1 METVSRVSSWSSS
14 TEVCPSSG
22 CGSMCS
28 NTLPR
33 NSNFNSAFAELR
45 PTTSCNSVLPFWT
58 STLPNF
64 STTWGETISGK
75 LEWWG
80 LWTHCLGNTGP
91 GETTSS
97 VKAIWAS
104 LVLLESS
111 PRHGLYIFS
120 GCFLGFA
127 IWTAP
132 TTCAAGFWSCLLDD
146 FSALIAGVNICNLRK
161 SRFVRSGCSKSY
173 WKEMPGKMFFFVPR
187 VFNKVGACSKP
198 RGRRK
203 WEEGLIVKPEKK
215 SSCLHILY
223 VHVGVCISTS
233 VHGCVFVCKLM
244 HVRNREKQAVIC
256 VWKIVEAYIGAFELE
271 RAINKSQ
278 N

>member
-1 METVSRVSSWSSS
+1 
-14 TEVCPSSG
+14 
-22 CGSMCS
+22 MCS

-64 STTWGETISGK
+64 STTWGENYLWKAWVMRTLDALFGQYRTGRDNFQCESYLSLACFARKFASSWAVHFFRMLLGICDLNGSDDLRSWVLK
-75 LEWWG
+75 LFAWWF
-80 LWTHCLGNTGP
+80 LCFDRWC
-91 GETTSS
+91 ET
-97 VKAIWAS
+97 
-104 LVLLESS
+104 
-111 PRHGLYIFS
+111 
-120 GCFLGFA
+120 FA
-127 IWTAP
+127 I
-132 TTCAAGFWSCLLDD
+132 SESLDS
-146 FSALIAGVNICNLRK
+146 SAQDVRRVIERK
-161 SRFVRSGCSKSY
+161 CQA
-173 WKEMPGKMFFFVPR
+173 KMFFFVPR

-203 WEEGLIVKPEKK
+203 REEGLIVKPEKK